1 MTKESAWLERAR
13 CLVVMFLRPAMR
25 VAPAPRMSW
34 EEREL
39 KARRTSR
46 REVEI
51 WGVREGREEVKDR
64 NVLRAGRRA
73 VALDTRMKRFW
84 SMVAGLV

>member
-1 MTKESAWLERAR
+1 
-13 CLVVMFLRPAMR
+13 MFLRPAMR

-34 EEREL
+34 DEREL

-51 WGVREGREEVKDR
+51 CGVSEGRDEVRDR
-64 NVLRAGRRA
+64 KVLRAGRRA
-73 VALDTRMKRFW
+73 IALATRM
-84 SMVAGLV
+84 